1 MSNSNSD
8 EELINSTLET
18 NNPSQQELDDFKN
31 KMSEWLKLD
40 EQIKKLSIAI
50 RERKKFQSVLNVYI
64 QDFMFKYNYNDISID
79 NSKIKARQK
88 ESVIPLKV
96 NYIKDKMLE
105 FNNLSGE
112 ELIKKIFEENRETR
126 VRNSVTRVIPKIK
139 HLSL

>member
-1 MSNSNSD
+1 MSNTD
-8 EELINSTLET
+8 ENLIDSTLELK
-18 NNPSQQELDDFKN
+18 NPSEEELDDFKN

-50 RERKKFQSVLNVYI
+50 RERKKFQSTLNIYI
-64 QDFMFKYNYNDISID
+64 QNFMFKYDYNDISID

-88 ESVIPLKV
+88 ESIIPLKV
-96 NYIKDKMLE
+96 NDIKNKMLE

-112 ELIKKIFEENRETR
+112 ELIKKIFEEDRKTKLK
-126 VRNSVTRVIPKIK
+126 NSVTRVIPKIK